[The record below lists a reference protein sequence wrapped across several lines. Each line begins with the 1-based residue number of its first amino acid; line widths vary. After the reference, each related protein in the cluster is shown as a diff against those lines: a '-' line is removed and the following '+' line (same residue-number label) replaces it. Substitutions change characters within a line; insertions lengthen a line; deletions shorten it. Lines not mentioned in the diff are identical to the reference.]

1 MPIKKALGICAFLV
15 MLSVF
20 NCFSQDPNFHIYLC
34 LGQSN
39 MEGAGTIEQVDKI
52 VPENFVVLQGVDC
65 PDNRKKGTWRT
76 ATPPLCQCESG
87 LSPADYFGRTMVE
100 NLPNTIKVGVINVS
114 ISGCDIRLFDKE
126 LYTSYDDTHKADWF
140 YNIIKSYG
148 GNPYERLID
157 LARKAQKDGVIKGIL
172 LHQGESNTGDSKWPN
187 YVSKIHNDLLDDLN
201 LNSKEIPLLVGEV
214 ASQENSCC
222 SSMNS
227 IINKIPET
235 INNAHVISSK
245 YCTTKDLAH
254 FTSEGYRELGKRYA
268 LKMLNLLKVDNTKN

>member
-1 MPIKKALGICAFLV
+1 MFKKTTLGIFVFLA
-15 MLSVF
+15 LTSVSF
-20 NCFSQDPNFHIYLC
+20 CFSQDTNFHIYLC
-34 LGQSN
+34 FGQSN
-39 MEGAGTIEQVDKI
+39 MEGAGIIEQIDKV

-65 PDNRKKGTWRT
+65 PDNRKKGTWR
-76 ATPPLCQCESG
+76 AAIPPLCQCESG

-100 NLPNTIKVGVINVS
+100 NLPNTTKIGVINVS

-140 YNIIKSYG
+140 NNIVKSYG

-172 LHQGESNTGDSKWPN
+172 LHQGESNTGDAKWPN
-187 YVSKIHNDLLDDLN
+187 YVSKIHNDLLHDLN
-201 LNSKEIPLLVGEV
+201 LNSKEVPLLVGEV

-222 SSMNS
+222 SSMNL

-245 YCTTKDLAH
+245 DCTTKDVAH

-268 LKMLNLLKVDNTKN
+268 LKMLDLLKVDNTKN